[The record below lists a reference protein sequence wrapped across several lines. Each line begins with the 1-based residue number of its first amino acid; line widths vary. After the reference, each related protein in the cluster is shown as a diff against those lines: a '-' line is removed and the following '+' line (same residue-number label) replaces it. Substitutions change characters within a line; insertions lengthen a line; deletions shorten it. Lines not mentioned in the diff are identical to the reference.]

1 RVTGNFTGHGEAGLD
16 PGENLASARTIS
28 ELVIP
33 RGHKNY
39 SIRAREHRSATLGSF
54 ENHSRRSVGRKL
66 FSGPDCP
73 GGETLR
79 SRYGFARRGR
89 IASGRSGGASWGAHR
104 QLRRLRPKRSLHFL
118 AGWTTARRRAR

>member
-28 ELVIP
+28 ELVIL
-33 RGHKNY
+33 RGHKHY
-39 SIRAREHRSATLGSF
+39 PIPAREHRSATLGSF
-54 ENHSRRSVGRKL
+54 ENHSGRSVGTKL

-79 SRYGFARRGR
+79 SRYRFARRGR
-89 IASGRSGGASWGAHR
+89 VAPGRSGRASCGAYR
-104 QLRRLRPKRSLHFL
+104 QL
-118 AGWTTARRRAR
+118 